1 MDSRKVIPNNELLT
15 MFQNKAKKKKKKIA
29 TTLSHAKK
37 PHHATSNRDLGL
49 SQSSIFERLR

>member
-15 MFQNKAKKKKKKIA
+15 MFQNKAKKKKKIA
-29 TTLSHAKK
+29 TTLSLAKK

>member
-15 MFQNKAKKKKKKIA
+15 TFQNKAKKKKIA
-29 TTLSHAKK
+29 TTLSLAKK